1 MRGFGKTP
9 VIGLDLGSGYI
20 KISQIR
26 ETGKELNL
34 VNIGL
39 LPTPEGSIEN
49 AKIVKPDEI
58 AEAIRTLMRMY
69 SFIGKRV
76 VTAVSG
82 QLVTVRTLVVDN
94 LPKSELDE
102 VIKWEM
108 SKVLPYKI
116 EDASFD
122 YQIIGAAPKTEGKK
136 ISVIAAA
143 ASLDIINSIVAA
155 IKLAKLEPVAI
166 EIESFAELR
175 LLDYVLKDDYKNTII
190 VLVNSGH
197 SFTSINIIEDGI
209 LRFTRIIPFGGRSL
223 IKGLSNKVG
232 TNEKEAENLLV
243 TMCNVDLENVDKES
257 DTFKVTSS
265 IMPLIEEFVLE
276 LKRSLMYYRG
286 LPSYSGKSFE
296 IIMGGG
302 TSKLRGLI
310 KYIKTTLG
318 VETKLNDFLYKAVVY
333 NPKLFTEE
341 YLLDMAPFFSVSVGL
356 SMREAIERFEK
367 TRRLELS
374 RKRTKKKKIV
384 RIVKRGRRK

>member
-9 VIGLDLGSGYI
+9 IIGLDLGSGYI
-20 KISQIR
+20 KIAQIR
-26 ETGKELNL
+26 ETGKGLNL

-39 LPTPEGSIEN
+39 LPTPEDSIEN

-58 AEAIRTLMRMY
+58 AEAVRTLMRMY
-69 SFIGKRV
+69 SFIGRRV

-94 LPKSELDE
+94 LPKTELDE

-116 EDASFD
+116 EEASFD
-122 YQIIGAAPKTEGKK
+122 YQIIGAAPKNEGKK

-143 ASLDIINSIVAA
+143 ANLDIINSIVAA
-155 IKLAKLEPVAI
+155 IKLANLEPVAI

-175 LLDYVLKDDYKNTII
+175 LLDYVLKDEYKNTII

-209 LRFTRIIPFGGRSL
+209 LRFTRIIPFGGRTL

-232 TNEKEAENLLV
+232 TNEKEAESLLV
-243 TMCNVDLENVDKES
+243 TMCNVDLENVDEES
-257 DTFKVTSS
+257 DTFKVTTS

-276 LKRSLMYYRG
+276 LKRSLMYYSC
-286 LPSYSGKSFE
+286 LLYTSPSPRDS
-296 IIMGGG
+296 
-302 TSKLRGLI
+302 
-310 KYIKTTLG
+310 
-318 VETKLNDFLYKAVVY
+318 
-333 NPKLFTEE
+333 
-341 YLLDMAPFFSVSVGL
+341 
-356 SMREAIERFEK
+356 
-367 TRRLELS
+367 
-374 RKRTKKKKIV
+374 
-384 RIVKRGRRK
+384 